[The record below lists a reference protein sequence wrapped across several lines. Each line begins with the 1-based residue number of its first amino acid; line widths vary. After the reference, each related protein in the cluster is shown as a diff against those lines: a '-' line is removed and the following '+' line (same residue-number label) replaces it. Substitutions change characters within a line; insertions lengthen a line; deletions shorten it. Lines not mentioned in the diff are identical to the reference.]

1 MGPKF
6 ANMRSPGAIMHF
18 AQPSPDV
25 YLVKTR
31 MGERSTRASSSP
43 LLSSA
48 IATTMEKLL
57 TVVCVSSL
65 LLATLA
71 DDASSRSSLQH
82 PSLDGL
88 QGRVLGRKGREEP
101 AHHHYRREGEH
112 EEQHEVVPMGAESG
126 EERKKGSWRNE
137 DEEAVAAEGLI
148 SSADYSGVAMHGHS
162 SPPAHKKHPRP

>member
-1 MGPKF
+1 
-6 ANMRSPGAIMHF
+6 MR
-18 AQPSPDV
+18 
-25 YLVKTR
+25 
-31 MGERSTRASSSP
+31 ERSTRASSSP
-43 LLSSA
+43 LLSA
-48 IATTMEKLL
+48 ATGTTMEKLL

-82 PSLDGL
+82 PSLDSL
-88 QGRVLGRKGREEP
+88 QDRVLGRKGGEEV
-101 AHHHYRREGEH
+101 AHHHHYRREGEH
-112 EEQHEVVPMGAESG
+112 GEQHEVVPMGAESG